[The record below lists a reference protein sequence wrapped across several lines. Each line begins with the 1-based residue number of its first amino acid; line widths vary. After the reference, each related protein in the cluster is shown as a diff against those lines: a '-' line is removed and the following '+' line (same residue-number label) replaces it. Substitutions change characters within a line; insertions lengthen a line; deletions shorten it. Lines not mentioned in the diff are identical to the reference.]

1 MKNIA
6 IVVGAR
12 PNFMKV
18 APFLRIL
25 KKNTSFK
32 STLIH
37 TGQHYDDQMSNVFF
51 KELDIPSPEYN
62 LNIRSG
68 SHANQTAEIM
78 ISFEKVC
85 NKINPD
91 LVIVVGDVNSTMACS
106 IVAKKLQI
114 KLAHIEAG
122 LRSNDKNMPEEI
134 NRIITDSISDYFF
147 ITEES
152 GKENLLKEGHNNNIF
167 FIGNLMID
175 SLHYGLR
182 KIESK
187 ERYFKKEYGLITLHR
202 PSNVD
207 NIKKFKSILGALSDI
222 SNEIELFFSVHPR
235 TNNIIKK
242 NKITLNKNINILNP
256 LPYLTFLHLM
266 RDSKVI
272 FTDSGG
278 IQEESTVLKIPCY
291 TLRDNTERPIT
302 LEQGTN
308 HLVGT
313 DKENILSIFRK
324 NQYSINPNYKL
335 PYRWDG
341 LASGRIIKTLEDIL

>member
-37 TGQHYDDQMSNVFF
+37 TGQHYDDRMSNVFF

-152 GKENLLKEGHNNNIF
+152 GKENLLEEGHNNNIF

-222 SNEIELFFSVHPR
+222 SNEIELFFSC
-235 TNNIIKK
+235 
-242 NKITLNKNINILNP
+242 
-256 LPYLTFLHLM
+256 
-266 RDSKVI
+266 S
-272 FTDSGG
+272 S
-278 IQEESTVLKIPCY
+278 
-291 TLRDNTERPIT
+291 
-302 LEQGTN
+302 
-308 HLVGT
+308 
-313 DKENILSIFRK
+313 
-324 NQYSINPNYKL
+324 
-335 PYRWDG
+335 
-341 LASGRIIKTLEDIL
+341 